1 MKIVMVTSEANP
13 LCKSGGLADVTYS
26 LSREL
31 NKIGE
36 EAIIVLPY
44 YKIIK
49 NNPKVKV
56 KFLSSFN
63 IAMSWRQQYC
73 GIFQTKIDGIR
84 YYLIDNEYYF
94 NRDELYGHYDD
105 AERFAFFSLAALEA
119 LKQLKV
125 HPDIIHVHDWQA
137 SMIPCLIKERFRED
151 PFFGNIKTVL
161 TIHNPAFKGF
171 MDKYYLNNFYGL
183 NDYIYDKGNVRFEG
197 MVSTLKAAIYYAD
210 VITTVSPTH
219 REELLTYNTS
229 QGLNYCLELR
239 KDDFYGI
246 LNGIDVVEFDPSK
259 DKRIAEVYNADGFA
273 KAKIANKKQVLERF
287 GLANRRGPV
296 YGVVSRLTYQ
306 KGFDLI
312 FDNVDYLVQN
322 NGTLLVLGSGEK
334 EIEQRLEKIR
344 AKYPKN
350 VGIYIG
356 YNDEVAHQIYAGSDF
371 FLMPSLF
378 EPCGIGQM
386 IAQRYG
392 SLPIVRETGGLKDT
406 IVPFDGK
413 NAKKATGFSFVPFN
427 GLALGQQL
435 ELTWQLYADREKMK
449 KVIANAM
456 KLDRSWTVSAEKYV
470 EVYRKAL
477 TK

>member
-13 LCKSGGLADVTYS
+13 LCKSGGLADVVYS

-31 NKIGE
+31 NKLGE
-36 EAIIVLPY
+36 EAAIILPY
-44 YKIIK
+44 YKVIK
-49 NNPKVKV
+49 NNPKVKA
-56 KFLSSFN
+56 KFVSSFN

-84 YYLIDNEYYF
+84 YYLLDNEYYF

-119 LKQLKV
+119 LKQVKF

-151 PFFGNIKTVL
+151 PFLGNIKTVL

-210 VITTVSPTH
+210 VLTTVSPTH
-219 REELLTYNTS
+219 RSELLTYNTS
-229 QGLNYCLELR
+229 QGLNYPLELR
-239 KDDFYGI
+239 KEDFFGI
-246 LNGIDVVEFDPSK
+246 LNGIDVVEFDPSH
-259 DKRIAEVYNADGFA
+259 DKYIAEKYNADGFG
-273 KAKIANKKQVLERF
+273 KAKIANKKQILERF

-296 YGVVSRLTYQ
+296 YGVVSRLTNQ

-322 NGTLLVLGSGEK
+322 NGTLLLLGSGEK
-334 EIEQRLEKIR
+334 ELEARLEKIR

-356 YNDEVAHQIYAGSDF
+356 YNDEIAHQIYAGSDF

-406 IVPFDGK
+406 IVAYDGK
-413 NAKKATGFSFVPFN
+413 NAKKATGFMFNAFN
-427 GLALGQQL
+427 GMALGQQL
-435 ELTWQLYADREKMK
+435 ELTWQLYGDREKMK

-456 KLDRSWTVSAEKYV
+456 KLDRSWTVSANKYI
-470 EVYRKAL
+470 EVYKKAL
-477 TK
+477 SK